1 MSRRGGE
8 RAGAGRKPMFNM
20 STVMALH
27 YRVKELQREHRNLSK
42 KAALRIMQSRK
53 EIPVGPLDN
62 YLRYLTPKS
71 LGVGIRYG
79 LSLLTKRAGIAATVQ
94 IPPSLKYT
102 PRKTASDQLE
112 KRKTII

>member
-71 LGVGIRYG
+71 LSVGIRYG
-79 LSLLTKRAGIAATVQ
+79 LSLLTKREGIAAAIR
-94 IPPSLKYT
+94 IPASLRHT
-102 PRKTASDQLE
+102 PRKNLKKKLE